1 MTVQELNQ
9 EQYKE
14 LCQRYIT
21 EFWTDLE
28 DETTSPSYNDL
39 AHADELVAE
48 DVIYRYYAGINFT
61 EEDFFCGKEA

>member
-21 EFWTDLE
+21 EFWFDGE
-28 DETTSPSYNDL
+28 HGTTSPSYEDL
-39 AHADELVAE
+39 ACADELVSE
-48 DVIYRYYAGINFT
+48 DVIYRHYDGINFT
-61 EEDFFCGKEA
+61 EDDFFCSREV